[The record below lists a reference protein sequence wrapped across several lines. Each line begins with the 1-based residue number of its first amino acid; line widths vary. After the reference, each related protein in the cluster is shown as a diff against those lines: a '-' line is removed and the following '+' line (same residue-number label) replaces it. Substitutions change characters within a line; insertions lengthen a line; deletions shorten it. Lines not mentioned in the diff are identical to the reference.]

1 MRRRV
6 TYSRNLTLSL
16 SRTCQ
21 CYCKYCAFATHQAH
35 LHEPAEVLQI
45 IDGAARRG
53 VKELLV
59 LTGERPE
66 VNSEVAARLTAH
78 GHADFT
84 SYVVWTCERALEHG
98 LLPHTNLGVLSRE
111 DLARLRHVTA
121 SQGLMLESVSE
132 RLMQTVHAG
141 SPTKHPRRRLQTI
154 RAAGELQIPFTSGIL
169 VGIGETEEE
178 RVASL
183 EALAAVHAEYGHIQE
198 VILQNFVP
206 HQRYYG
212 QEPAE
217 IADAAAR
224 AYWRTG
230 IADGR
235 PELPL
240 PAWANGG
247 VGAGG
252 NGGADADGDGPVGGN
267 PISIED
273 MKRLIAET
281 RRLMPDVGIQVPPN
295 LADWWPELVA
305 AGATDLGGLSANGD
319 HISPEHPFP
328 SPHQVRKRLQ
338 ADGYALTERLCVYP
352 QYIDPQW
359 IAQGV
364 LDTIKLKYWSFIPRR
379 GSGRQDPPFAI
390 GSDLVPDAIAKGRD
404 GAWLSPQELTAM
416 FAETRPEAIED
427 MRQAADELRAELAGD
442 TVTFVVNRNVNISNV
457 CTVGCAFCGFGQG
470 KRSPD
475 AYQHEEPEFVRR
487 VLEAIDYGA
496 TELCIQSGI
505 HPDWS
510 FADYL
515 GWLRLAKATARE
527 AGGREGT
534 SIHLHAYSPMEIAHM
549 CDISALPPA
558 EVFAQL
564 KDAGLGSTP
573 GTAAEVLHDGVRQ
586 RISPNKLPVARWVQ
600 IIEASH
606 RAGLRSTA
614 TVMFGHIE
622 EPWELAEHMRVIRE
636 LQERTGGI
644 TEFVPLSF
652 IPFQT
657 LLGRTHGV
665 EEISREENLKHTA
678 VFRLALGRSIPSLQA
693 SWVKMGLGAA
703 VESLR
708 WGVNDLGGTLM
719 EESISR
725 LAGSYHGTKLDP
737 HQLVAAAHEA
747 GRPAAERT
755 TLYEQRRRY
764 PLKGAGGVPVAA

>member
-35 LHEPAEVLQI
+35 LYEPEEVLGI

-53 VKELLV
+53 IKELLV

-66 VNSEVAARLTAH
+66 VNPQVAAKLADY

-84 SYVVWTCERALEHG
+84 AYVVWACERALEHG
-98 LLPHTNLGVLSRE
+98 ILPHTNLGVLSRE
-111 DLARLRHVTA
+111 DLGRLREVTA
-121 SQGLMLESVSE
+121 SQGLMLESVAE

-141 SPTKHPRRRLQTI
+141 SPTKHPRRRLETI
-154 RAAGELQIPFTSGIL
+154 RAAGELRIPFTSGIL

-198 VILQNFVP
+198 IILQNFVP

-212 QEPAE
+212 QEPAQ
-217 IADAAAR
+217 IADEAAR
-224 AYWRTG
+224 EYWRTG
-230 IADGR
+230 IDGGGSTRAR

-247 VGAGG
+247 
-252 NGGADADGDGPVGGN
+252 ADAGGN
-267 PISIED
+267 PISIAD

-281 RRLMPDVGIQVPPN
+281 RRLMPDVGIQIPPN

-338 ADGYALTERLCVYP
+338 AEGYALTERLCVYP
-352 QYIDPQW
+352 QYIDQGW

-364 LDTIKLKYWSFIPRR
+364 LDTIKLKYWSFIPRS

-390 GSDLVPDAIAKGRD
+390 NSDLVPGAIAKGRD
-404 GAWLSPQELTAM
+404 GKWLQAEELTAL
-416 FAETRPEAIED
+416 FAETRHEAIED

-442 TVTFVVNRNVNISNV
+442 TVTFVVNRNINISNV

-475 AYQHEEPEFVRR
+475 AYQHDEQEFVRR
-487 VLEAIDYGA
+487 VLEGIDYGA
-496 TELCIQSGI
+496 SELCIQSGI

-510 FADYL
+510 FEDYL
-515 GWLRLAKATARE
+515 GWLRLAKTTAHA
-527 AGGREGT
+527 AGTEL
-534 SIHLHAYSPMEIAHM
+534 HLHAYSPMEIAHM
-549 CDISALPPA
+549 CDISQLPPA
-558 EVFAQL
+558 EVFARL
-564 KDAGLGSTP
+564 RDAGLDSTP

-606 RAGLRSTA
+606 RAGLRSTS

-665 EEISREENLKHTA
+665 EEISREENLKHTS

-693 SWVKMGLGAA
+693 SWVKMGLSAA
-703 VESLR
+703 TESLR

-737 HQLVAAAHEA
+737 DQLVAAAHEA

-755 TLYEQRRRY
+755 TLYEVRRSY
-764 PLKGAGGVPVAA
+764 PLKGAGEVPVAA